1 MRKPG
6 SAGLTADKL
15 GDSDMWVAKDTSNEV
30 LSSKGRELAPESGKS
45 GVSTI

>member
-30 LSSKGRELAPESGKS
+30 LSSKSRELAPEP